1 MCDDASADLI
11 RAVIKNMKGAHEDWA
26 SLAMVID
33 LRGERVSG
41 THGYAYTPDRT
52 TSAVASRPSG
62 IQAAVAAYL
71 GSADRSRQGPPV
83 AILVQLDR
91 VSGRY
96 EVTFEH
102 DDAARW
108 KVTPA
113 NIDQLAE
120 ELRPHVD

>member
-1 MCDDASADLI
+1 MSDATADLI
-11 RAVIKNMKGAHEDWA
+11 RAVIENMKGAHDDWV
-26 SLAMVID
+26 SLAMIID
-33 LRGERVSG
+33 LRGERVIG

-71 GSADRSRQGPPV
+71 GSADQRRQEPPV